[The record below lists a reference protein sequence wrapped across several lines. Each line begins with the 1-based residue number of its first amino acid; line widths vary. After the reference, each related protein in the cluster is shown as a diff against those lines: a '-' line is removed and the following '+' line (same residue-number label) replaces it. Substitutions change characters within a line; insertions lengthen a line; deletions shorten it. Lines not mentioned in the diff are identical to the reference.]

1 MSRLTLLGSGGSGG
15 SGAPTPDPHRYWRI
29 NITAINTVAYTIA
42 GMIEFQMHSGTK
54 GFGTD
59 ALEGGT
65 ASADSEYNGSTVASN
80 AVDGDL
86 TDADANMWQTTNTAF
101 PHWWKYDFGSG
112 NAVDI
117 FGVSIV
123 ARSGGSDGAG
133 GSVNM
138 TAPKNFNVQYSDD
151 NSSWTTKWSVTGAT
165 FSGYEFRHFLA
176 TTTLAYTGS
185 PHGAHQHWR
194 IRLLLDNGG
203 NICSAEEI
211 EMRATPGGS
220 DQCSGGTPISDGE
233 WTGHVDDNAFD
244 NNNST
249 FYGSTFTNTASNVA
263 YIGYSF
269 ASPVTVAE
277 IAWRATTD
285 TGQTPTSLKRCTEQ
299 LA

>member
-1 MSRLTLLGSGGSGG
+1 MLALLFSNLTSFAAFNTGN
-15 SGAPTPDPHRYWRI
+15 ACDP
-29 NITAINTVAYTIA
+29 NKTAQHA
-42 GMIEFQMHSGTK
+42 F
-54 GFGTD
+54 FG
-59 ALEGGT
+59 
-65 ASADSEYNGSTVASN
+65 
-80 AVDGDL
+80 
-86 TDADANMWQTTNTAF
+86 F

-285 TGQTPTSLKRCTEQ
+285 TGQTPKTLFIQYADSSSGPWTIAWAAHNSTGWTSNEVRLFTDPNYV
-299 LA
+299 